1 MGFSAISHGNHTF
14 VLCYFGLKTIFQ
26 YCINL
31 FLLWSNKI
39 NVFLYFNNII
49 VMVLT
54 CKRQKLPLERNI
66 FIINLQSQFIE
77 LFVNYLL
84 DKAHCDLDVI
94 SST

>member
-1 MGFSAISHGNHTF
+1 
-14 VLCYFGLKTIFQ
+14 
-26 YCINL
+26 
-31 FLLWSNKI
+31 
-39 NVFLYFNNII
+39 
-49 VMVLT
+49 MVLT